1 MTTELLKPQEAA
13 AAVALPVEPAVPIGP
28 PIQSRFLFV
37 DVAALRAKQL
47 RRGAQA
53 RVPVP
58 ADAPVK
64 LERVAMAEVESR
76 LIEYTLPPA
85 KPATGTA
92 V

>member
-1 MTTELLKPQEAA
+1 MSTEMLDPQDAA
-13 AAVALPVEPAVPIGP
+13 AGVESPGEPALPVAL

-53 RVPVP
+53 RVPV
-58 ADAPVK
+58 ATDAPVK
-64 LERVAMAEVESR
+64 LERVAMAEVQAR

-85 KPATGTA
+85 KPATGEA